1 MVVMEKKPTTIAESI
16 KTAAETPRFLK
27 DKNCP
32 LGSATA
38 KPKVLAIQEDGESLD
53 DKLVNATRT

>member
-1 MVVMEKKPTTIAESI
+1 MEKKPTIAESI
-16 KTAAETPRFLK
+16 KTAAETQRFLK

-38 KPKVLAIQEDGESLD
+38 KPEVLAIQEDGESLD